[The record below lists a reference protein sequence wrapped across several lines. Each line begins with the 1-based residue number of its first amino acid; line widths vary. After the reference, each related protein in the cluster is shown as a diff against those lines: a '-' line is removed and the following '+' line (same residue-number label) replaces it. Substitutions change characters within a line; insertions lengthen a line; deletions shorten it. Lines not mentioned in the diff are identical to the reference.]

1 MNPILGHEGE
11 YTFEPAER
19 KKKVAVVG
27 GGITGCAAAI
37 AAKRRGHTV
46 ELFEKSDRLG
56 GQFRLAAVPPAKQE
70 LAALIVWQEDQL
82 ERLGVPVHYETGFC
96 REMAQRGGYDAVI
109 LATGAI
115 PIVPDIDGVG
125 RPEVMTAAEVLGGT
139 RDPGHRAAVIGGGQV
154 GAETAAFLAA
164 QNKEVVILEMRDK
177 IPAEGEPGPAYY
189 LRRDLEEHGVELIT
203 QATVKRIAAGQILY
217 EQDGKERAVTGLDD
231 VILAIG
237 SRSYVP
243 LKDELQGAVEKLV
256 VAGDAERAGKGLV
269 AHAHGF
275 AAGYYI

>member
-27 GGITGCAAAI
+27 GGIAGCAAAI

-96 REMAQRGGYDAVI
+96 IEMAQRGGYDAVI

-154 GAETAAFLAA
+154 GAETAAFSAA
-164 QNKEVVILEMRDK
+164 QNKEVVVLEMRDK

-203 QATVKRIAAGQILY
+203 RATVKRIAAGQILY